1 MFGTGLGLRRIG
13 KNGDSCCGK
22 PETDRCVTPVIYYNY
37 FSYLHTESQWLRSQ
51 ALDLRSAGPEFES
64 RHVPMCFSI
73 SDLDVSD
80 VLTMKE
86 NIVMQPAHYLK
97 RNSKTCVKSTNPH
110 LASVVEYGLV
120 TPNLGILGLGS
131 AQLVQFGQCNA
142 NIALQTNFNPTRFL
156 GTWYG
161 IARAENNLQN
171 GDCAV
176 LELTQ
181 NNNVINVTNTAVN
194 NNFYGEITG
203 TATLE
208 QGTAKYTLR
217 LDGVHCTAVDFW
229 ILTTD
234 YDNFAV
240 GYACQNIGNVQRS
253 VYLWQ
258 LGRATTYPTEMMEA
272 LVNTTINNLLGID
285 TSDLRRIDH
294 SENACYVLPEIA
306 NNESVILP
314 GQCNTNMSV
323 VTNFNAARF
332 GGVWHQISRYYTENE
347 GGSCNRAE
355 YTLSGAGVNV
365 LNSQVVNQRLET
377 ISGRATVSTTDG
389 SAKLT
394 VNLEVAPNARPV
406 KYNDNYAVS
415 YNCVNLDNNR
425 RRVRSWILS
434 RQRQLSGTSQQA
446 VNEVIRSEIDL
457 NTRFFLQTDQSDAGC
472 FYFPDPVAGQPVV
485 FPGQCDLSIPAM
497 PAFQP
502 DRYMGLWHDI
512 ESYPSVFQNGSCNNA
527 LYTLTGGT
535 VRVFNTQVVNQRLD
549 TMEGVAVLAS
559 TDGTAKLKVSF
570 PIAGTNLTTS
580 TDYWV
585 LDTDYV
591 SYSLVY
597 TCTNMGNDQRQVY
610 AWKLSRTKQLTAVG
624 NIAINTIIN
633 NVQVLD
639 QRYFVAKDQSPEGC
653 FFYPEPQTDVP
664 VRFPGQCDVNVPVVT
679 GFSLQQFQGVWYEV
693 EAYPKEQQTG
703 QCVYHTYSTGTG
715 NTLNLVSSS
724 VTDQFLGLTNSV
736 LAFQST
742 DSSGRLTLRI
752 QTNTGEVV
760 IPFWIL
766 SINYNDFALAY
777 SCINDGSDFRKIFS
791 WKLSRTKQL
800 SAAANT
806 AMNSVMA
813 NNVVLD
819 NQYYQAIDQSDRA
832 CFFLP
837 DIPLGQP
844 VVLPGQCNVNIPVV
858 QNFNV
863 ARYLGRWRLIETY
876 FTEQQSG
883 TCNDATYTLNNNVV
897 DVYNT
902 QVINQQLDTI
912 NGTATL
918 ATTDGSAKLLVNFP
932 GTSAPA
938 DYWVLDTDY
947 DSYALVYS
955 CRNINA
961 QEQRVF
967 AWKLSRTRNLTPTA
981 INNINSVINSVDVL
995 NNRYFEIVDQ
1005 SDSGCFYYPVP
1016 SNSPVIFRG
1025 QCDPNIR
1032 VVTGFDVARYLNLWH
1047 DIESYPTPFQDG
1059 SCPNAF
1065 YELGDGVVDVF
1076 NTQVIN
1082 QTLDTIRGE
1091 ATLRESTDGSAKLL
1105 VTFPIVGTNLNI
1117 TTDYWVLSTDYS
1129 SYALVYS
1136 CTNLDD
1142 ERSQVSSWK
1151 LSRTKQLTT
1160 QATTA
1165 INSVISTIPVL
1176 DQRYY
1181 QIRDQSVTGCF
1192 YYPEPELGKPVV
1204 FPGQCDTNIAAVPN
1218 FNLNLFSGTWHE
1230 IEAYPKDQQS
1240 GQCISHQYTL
1250 DSPTNSLN
1258 LASFNVLNETLRTSN
1273 GVVTIN
1279 SLDNSGRLLITLTE
1293 GNERVVIPFW
1303 VLSTDYSNYALA
1315 YSCVNRGSDYRAVYS
1330 WKLSRNKQL
1339 STAANT
1345 AINNAIANIEVL
1357 DNRYY
1362 ETIDQSND
1370 ACFYLPTIAP
1380 GQPVILPG
1388 ECDPNIS
1395 VVQNFNPVRYM
1406 GRWRMIESYESDF
1419 QSGNCNEANYRLLEN
1434 ATVDVSNTQ
1443 VVNQNLEVVNG
1454 SAVLATTD
1462 GSAKLLVSFPNAPA
1476 PSEYWILA
1484 TDYDNYALVYSC
1496 RNLNNQQR
1504 RGKKSRTRQLSASAA
1519 NSINQVV
1526 DRVNVLNSRYYQSI
1540 QQSDAACFYYP
1551 EPAPNTPVI
1560 FRGQCDPNIPVVT
1573 NFNLGQYLGLWHDI
1587 SSYPTVFQFGT
1598 CSNAFYTLNGGV
1610 VDVFNTQVV
1619 NQTLDTIRGV
1629 ATLVAD
1635 PQNSAKVIVSFPIAG
1650 TNLTTSTDYWVLSTD
1665 YSSYALVYSCRNID
1679 DERRSVGSWKLSR
1692 TKQLS
1697 AAANTVI
1704 NNVINTVPVLDNRYF
1719 NDVDQSRDG
1728 CFYYPEPEPGVPVIF
1743 PGQCDT
1749 NIQAVPSFN
1758 LTQFTGTWYEIEAY
1772 PKDQQT
1778 GQCVNHQ
1785 YTSATTATL
1794 NLQSFNVLNETLR
1807 ITSSVVS
1814 VTSTDGSGR
1823 LLITLREGTQTI
1835 QIPFWVL
1842 STDYNTYA
1850 LAYSCVN
1857 RDSDF
1862 RAIYSWKLS
1871 RTKTLSAASN
1881 TAINT
1886 AIANIEVL
1894 DNRYYENIDQSDSAC
1909 FYLPDLGP
1917 NDPVV
1922 FPGQC
1927 DQTIPVVQ
1935 NFDPVRYQGRWRM
1948 IETYQSDFQAGT
1960 CNEAN
1965 YMLTPNS
1972 TVDVVNTQ
1980 VVNQQLQT
1988 ETAVAVLATT
1998 DGSGKLIVTFPNAP
2012 QSSEYW
2018 ILGTDYSNYA
2028 LVYSCRNINSQQRRV
2043 WSWKLSRDRQ
2053 LSAASA
2059 NAINQIINRVDVL
2072 NPRYYQSIVQTDAAC
2087 FYFPTPAPNRP
2098 VVFRGQCDMNIPVVT
2113 NFRLADYLG
2122 LWYDIESYPSVF
2134 QGGTCS
2140 NALYTLNGTVV
2151 DVFNTQVINQTLDTI
2166 NGVATLTPDPNN
2178 SAKIVVS
2185 FPIAGTNQ
2193 TTSTDYWV
2201 LSTDY
2206 SSYALVYTCFN
2217 LDAERRQGQ
2226 CDNTIQAVPNFNL
2239 TQFQGRWFEIQAY
2252 PKDQQT
2258 GQCVT
2263 HQYSQVNGS
2272 TADLESFNVQGQEL
2286 FMSESIVSI
2295 TSTDSS
2301 GRLLIT
2307 LTEASGSI
2315 QIPFWI
2321 LSTDYN
2327 NYALAYSC
2335 VNRGNDF
2342 RAVYS
2347 WKLSRTKQLSAA
2359 ANTNINNAIAN
2370 IPVLD
2375 NVYYEDID
2383 QSDEACFFLPE
2394 LPPGSPVEFVG
2405 QCDPNI
2411 TVVQNFDP
2419 VRYAGR
2425 WRLIETYES
2434 DFQSGACNE
2443 ATYTLTPNGTVDVF
2457 NTQVINQTL
2466 DTMTGSAVLATTDN
2480 TGKLLVTFPGTSQPS
2495 DYWILDTDY
2504 DSYALVYSCRNIN
2517 TERRRVWSW
2526 KLSRTRSLSVE
2537 AERNINNTVNNINVL
2552 NERYYQK
2559 IEHTDNS
2566 CFYYPSP
2573 DGTPVVFRGQC
2584 DESIDVV
2591 RNFNLNAYMGLWYD
2605 IESYP
2610 QEFQDGTCATATY
2623 NLTANGVDVFNTQ
2636 VVNQQL
2642 DTINANAVPASTDG
2656 SAKFTVTFPIAG
2668 TNATISTP
2676 YWVLATD
2683 YNSYALVYS
2692 CSNINTESRR
2702 VTSWK
2707 LSRQTNLT
2715 VLAEQV
2721 INNVIATVPVLRND
2735 YYVPRG
2741 HTEDDC
2747 FYYPDNNGGPVILNG
2762 VCEEQTPVTGF
2773 NVNAFGGTWYE
2784 AARFP
2789 SELQRGECASK
2800 TISSSQNTVMISE
2813 SYVNNERLDTIN
2825 FTAITATDGRGIL
2838 NTTLTDV
2845 TGVTFDATIYVL
2857 ATDYTDYAL
2866 LFSCRNLGN
2875 QSKQIYSWKLS
2886 RSQTGLSQS
2895 ANNTINQVV
2904 SSTTDLFENYYETSD
2919 QSNAACFHYPVFDE
2933 MPPAITLPGPCDQSI
2948 RAKANFNAAGFAGTW
2963 IEIARYPQA
2972 SQRGQCNRPLYD
2984 LLGNT
2989 FEVINTQVINQT
3001 LDTINGE
3008 AVVSSTDGSGIVTV
3022 TFRLPNDVVN
3032 VATLYILETD
3042 YTNYALLYS
3051 CRNMSDNRRQ
3061 VNSWKLSR
3069 TTTLSNEANN
3079 VINNIVNNTEGLL
3092 NDYYMITDQSEEACF
3107 YIPEVFPNMAPI
3119 FRGQCEDITG
3129 VQGFDM
3135 QRYLGWWHEIE
3146 RYPSDDTLGDCIS
3159 SEFVTSG
3166 NQFQVVDTNVFG
3178 DSAVVNTSTITVTNN
3193 GRLRKTLSNGRVID
3207 MWVLATDYETYSL
3220 LYSCENVNQEYRRVW
3235 SAKHSKSRQ
3244 LTQAAQNAMAPI
3256 ITNNRVLYPQFYLP
3270 VNQSDNACFHYP
3282 VQTGRQI
3289 ILPGQCDMNIPAVMN
3304 FDAAQ
3309 YTGTWYQIERYPQF
3323 HENGACTG
3331 ARYTLNEATGVVT
3344 LLNWEVVEGVLDTIE
3359 GTATINSTDGSAR
3372 LVVTLPDRLS
3382 DDPAAT
3388 VTTRLYV
3395 LTTDYVSYSL
3405 AYSCV
3410 NVNQFQRSVGVWKL
3424 SRTRTMPAA
3433 GTTAINTYMATREE
3447 LHQPYF
3453 VQVQQNDDCEEPS
3466 SAILVKSSIIVM
3478 LICVAL
3484 QMFV

>member
-1 MFGTGLGLRRIG
+1 MITRIL
-13 KNGDSCCGK
+13 
-22 PETDRCVTPVIYYNY
+22 VI
-37 FSYLHTESQWLRSQ
+37 FS
-51 ALDLRSAGPEFES
+51 
-64 RHVPMCFSI
+64 
-73 SDLDVSD
+73 
-80 VLTMKE
+80 
-86 NIVMQPAHYLK
+86 
-97 RNSKTCVKSTNPH
+97 
-110 LASVVEYGLV
+110 
-120 TPNLGILGLGS
+120 ILGLSS
-131 AQLVQFGQCNA
+131 AQLVQFGQCNP
-142 NIALQTNFNPTRFL
+142 NIALQTNFNPSRFL
-156 GTWYG
+156 GTWHG
-161 IARAENNLQN
+161 IARADNNLQN

-181 NNNVINVTNTAVN
+181 NNNVINIRNTAVN
-194 NNFYGEITG
+194 NNFYEEITG
-203 TATLE
+203 TASIE
-208 QGTAKYTLR
+208 QGTAKYTLN
-217 LDGVHCTAVDFW
+217 LNGVQNPVDFW

-258 LGRATTYPTEMMEA
+258 LGRATSYPTEMMEA
-272 LVNTTINNLLGID
+272 LVNTTISNLLGID
-285 TSDLRRIDH
+285 TSALRRIEH
-294 SENACYVLPEIA
+294 SDNACYILPDIPD
-306 NNESVILP
+306 NQSVILP

-347 GGSCNRAE
+347 SGSCNRAE
-355 YTLSGAGVNV
+355 YTLSDGGVIV

-377 ISGRATVSTTDG
+377 ISGRAAVSSTDG
-389 SAKLT
+389 SAKLI
-394 VNLEVAPNARPV
+394 VNLEVAPNVFSTAELWV
-406 KYNDNYAVS
+406 LATDYVNYAVS

-434 RQRQLSGTSQQA
+434 RQRQLSGVSQQA
-446 VNEVIRSEIDL
+446 VNELIRSEVDL
-457 NTRFFLQTDQSDAGC
+457 NTRFYQQTDQSDAGC
-472 FYFPDPVAGQPVV
+472 FYFPEPVANEPVV
-485 FPGQCDLSIPAM
+485 FPGQCDMSIPAM
-497 PAFQP
+497 PNFQP

-512 ESYPSVFQNGSCNNA
+512 ESYPSVFQTGSCNNA
-527 LYTLTGGT
+527 LYTLTGGI
-535 VRVFNTQVVNQRLD
+535 VRVFNTQVINETLD

-559 TDGTAKLKVSF
+559 TDGTAKLTVSF

-585 LDTDYV
+585 LDTDYS

-597 TCTNMGNDQRQVY
+597 SCTNMGNDRRQVY
-610 AWKLSRTKQLTAVG
+610 AWKLSRSKQLTAAA
-624 NIAINTIIN
+624 NIAINTVVN

-639 QRYFVAKDQSPEGC
+639 QRYFVAKDQSAAGC
-653 FFYPEPQTDVP
+653 FYYPEPQTNVP
-664 VRFPGQCDVNVPVVT
+664 VRFPGQCDLNVPVVT
-679 GFSLQQFQGVWYEV
+679 GFSMQQFQGIWYEV

-736 LAFQST
+736 LAFEST
-742 DSSGRLTLRI
+742 DSSGRLTLRM
-752 QTNTGEVV
+752 QTNSGEIV

-777 SCINDGSDFRKIFS
+777 SCINDGTDFRKVFS
-791 WKLSRTKQL
+791 WKLSRSKQL

-806 AMNSVMA
+806 AITTVMA

-819 NQYYQAIDQSDRA
+819 NRYYQNIDQSDSA
-832 CFFLP
+832 CFYLP

-844 VVLPGQCNVNIPVV
+844 VVLPGQCNQNIPVV
-858 QNFNV
+858 QNFDV
-863 ARYLGRWRLIETY
+863 ARYLGRWRLIESY
-876 FTEQQSG
+876 FTEQQTG
-883 TCNDATYTLNNNVV
+883 TCHDATYTLNNNIV

-932 GTSAPA
+932 GTPAPA
-938 DYWVLDTDY
+938 EYWVLDTDY

-955 CRNINA
+955 CRNINN
-961 QEQRVF
+961 QQQRVF
-967 AWKLSRTRNLTPTA
+967 GWKLSRTRNLTPA
-981 INNINSVINSVDVL
+981 AVNNINRVINTVDVL
-995 NNRYFEIVDQ
+995 NNRFFEIIDQ

-1016 SNSPVIFRG
+1016 SNNPVVFRG

-1032 VVTGFDVARYLNLWH
+1032 VVTGFDVARYLLLWH

-1065 YELGDGVVDVF
+1065 YDLGAGAVDVF
-1076 NTQVIN
+1076 NSQVIN

-1091 ATLRESTDGSAKLL
+1091 AVLRDSTDGSAKLL
-1105 VTFPIVGTNLNI
+1105 VTFPIVGTNFTI

-1136 CTNLDD
+1136 CTNID
-1142 ERSQVSSWK
+1142 EETSQVSSWK

-1160 QATTA
+1160 QATNA
-1165 INSVISTIPVL
+1165 INSVINTIPVL

-1181 QIRDQSVTGCF
+1181 QARDQSAAGCF
-1192 YYPEPELGKPVV
+1192 YYPEPEPGMPVI
-1204 FPGQCDTNIAAVPN
+1204 FPGQCDTTIAAVPN
-1218 FNLNLFSGTWHE
+1218 FNLNLFQGVWNE
-1230 IEAYPKDQQS
+1230 IEAYPKDQQT
-1240 GQCISHQYTL
+1240 GQCVNHQYTFN
-1250 DSPTNSLN
+1250 PTANSLN
-1258 LASFNVLNETLRTSN
+1258 LVSSNVLNETLRTSN

-1279 SLDNSGRLLITLTE
+1279 SVDNSGRLLITLTD
-1293 GNERVVIPFW
+1293 GIVIPFW

-1330 WKLSRNKQL
+1330 WKLSRTKQL

-1345 AINNAIANIEVL
+1345 AINNAIANIQVL
-1357 DNRYY
+1357 DDRYY

-1370 ACFYLPTIAP
+1370 ACFYLPDIP
-1380 GQPVILPG
+1380 SGQPVILPG
-1388 ECDPNIS
+1388 ECDPNIN

-1406 GRWRMIESYESDF
+1406 GTWRMIESYESDF
-1419 QSGNCNEANYRLLEN
+1419 QAGTCNEANYRLLAN
-1434 ATVDVSNTQ
+1434 ATVDVTNTQ
-1443 VVNQNLEVVNG
+1443 VVNQNLEVVTG

-1462 GSAKLLVSFPNAPA
+1462 GSAKLLVTFPNAPA
-1476 PSEYWILA
+1476 PSEYWVLA

-1504 RGKKSRTRQLSASAA
+1504 RVWSWKLSRTRQLSASAT

-1526 DRVNVLNSRYYQSI
+1526 DRVNVLNSRYYQTI
-1540 QQSDAACFYYP
+1540 QQTDAACFYYP
-1551 EPAPNTPVI
+1551 EPAPNTPVT

-1573 NFNLGQYLGLWHDI
+1573 NFNLAQYLGLWHDI

-1598 CSNAFYTLNGGV
+1598 CSNALYTLNGGV

-1629 ATLVAD
+1629 ATLVPD

-1665 YSSYALVYSCRNID
+1665 YSSYALVYSCTNIAED
-1679 DERRSVGSWKLSR
+1679 RRSVGSWKLSR

-1697 AAANTVI
+1697 AAANTAI
-1704 NNVINTVPVLDNRYF
+1704 KNVINSVNVLDNRYF
-1719 NDVDQSRDG
+1719 NDVDQSRAG

-1785 YTSATTATL
+1785 YTTATTATL

-1807 ITSSVVS
+1807 TTSSVVS

-1835 QIPFWVL
+1835 EIPFWVL
-1842 STDYNTYA
+1842 STDYDNYA
-1850 LAYSCVN
+1850 VAYSCVN

-1871 RTKTLSAASN
+1871 RSKTLSAASN

-1894 DNRYYENIDQSDSAC
+1894 DNRYYENIDQSDRAC

-1965 YMLTPNS
+1965 YMLTPNL
-1972 TVDVVNTQ
+1972 TVDVINTQ

-1988 ETAVAVLATT
+1988 ENGVAVLATT
-1998 DGSGKLIVTFPNAP
+1998 DGSGKLLVTFPNAP

-2018 ILGTDYSNYA
+2018 ILDTDYSNYA

-2059 NAINQIINRVDVL
+2059 NAINQIINRVEVL
-2072 NPRYYQSIVQTDAAC
+2072 NPRYYQAITQTDAAC

-2122 LWYDIESYPSVF
+2122 LWYDIESYPSLF
-2134 QGGTCS
+2134 QGGSCS
-2140 NALYTLNGTVV
+2140 NALYTLNGSVV

-2206 SSYALVYTCFN
+2206 SSYALVYTCYN
-2217 LDAERRQGQ
+2217 LDAERRQVASWKLSRTKQLTAAAVTIINNVINTVPVLDARYYENTDQSPEGCFYYPEPQPGVPVVFPGQ
-2226 CDNTIQAVPNFNL
+2226 CDNTIQAVPNFNF

-2258 GQCVT
+2258 GQCVI
-2263 HQYSQVNGS
+2263 HQYSQINSS

-2286 FMSESIVSI
+2286 FMSESIVSM
-2295 TSTDSS
+2295 TSTDGS

-2315 QIPFWI
+2315 QIPFWV
-2321 LSTDYN
+2321 LNTDYD

-2347 WKLSRTKQLSAA
+2347 WKLSRTKQLSVV
-2359 ANTNINNAIAN
+2359 ANTSINNTIAN

-2375 NVYYEDID
+2375 NKYYEDID
-2383 QSDEACFFLPE
+2383 QSDEGCFFLPE
-2394 LPPGSPVEFVG
+2394 LSPGSPVEFVG

-2495 DYWILDTDY
+2495 EYWILDTDY
-2504 DSYALVYSCRNIN
+2504 DTYALVYSCRNIN

-2526 KLSRTRSLSVE
+2526 KLSRTRSLSID
-2537 AERNINNTVNNINVL
+2537 AERNINNTVNSINVL
-2552 NERYYQK
+2552 DERYYQR

-2566 CFYYPSP
+2566 CFYYPTP
-2573 DGTPVVFRGQC
+2573 DGRPVVFRGQC
-2584 DESIDVV
+2584 DETIPVV
-2591 RNFNLNAYMGLWYD
+2591 RNFDLNAYMGLWYD

-2623 NLTANGVDVFNTQ
+2623 NLTPNGVDVFNTQ
-2636 VVNQQL
+2636 VINQQL
-2642 DTINANAVPASTDG
+2642 DTITAVAVPASNDG

-2676 YWVLATD
+2676 YWVLSTD
-2683 YNSYALVYS
+2683 YTGFALVYS

-2702 VTSWK
+2702 VSSWK

-2715 VLAEQV
+2715 TAAEQA
-2721 INNVIATVPVLRND
+2721 INNVITTIPVLSND
-2735 YYVPRG
+2735 YYVSRG

-2747 FYYPDNNGGPVILNG
+2747 FYYPENNGGPVILNG
-2762 VCEEQTPVTGF
+2762 VCEEQNPVTDF
-2773 NVNAFGGTWYE
+2773 NVNAFSGTWFE

-2789 SELQRGECASK
+2789 SELQRGECAAK
-2800 TISSSQNTVMISE
+2800 TITSSLNTLTINE
-2813 SYVNNERLDTIN
+2813 TYVDNERLNTIN
-2825 FTAITATDGRGIL
+2825 VRATISADGRGVL
-2838 NTTLTDV
+2838 NATLTDT
-2845 TGVTFDATIYVL
+2845 TGTSFDATIYVL

-2866 LFSCRNLGN
+2866 LFTCRNLGN

-2886 RSQTGLSQS
+2886 RSQAGLSQS
-2895 ANNTINQVV
+2895 ANNSINQVV
-2904 SSTTDLFENYYETSD
+2904 SNTTDLFENYYESSD

-2933 MPPAITLPGPCDQSI
+2933 MPPAILLPGPCDQTI
-2948 RAKANFNAAGFAGTW
+2948 RAKANFNTASFAGRW
-2963 IEIARYPQA
+2963 IEIARYPQT
-2972 SQRGQCNRPLYD
+2972 SQRGQCNRPFYD
-2984 LLGNT
+2984 LIDNS
-2989 FEVINTQVINQT
+2989 FEVINSQVINQT
-3001 LDTINGE
+3001 LDTIIGE
-3008 AVVSSTDGSGIVTV
+3008 AFVTSTDGSGVVTV
-3022 TFRLPNDVVN
+3022 TFRLPNGDVN
-3032 VATLYILETD
+3032 VATLYVLETD

-3051 CRNMSDNRRQ
+3051 CQNIANNRRQ
-3061 VNSWKLSR
+3061 VHSWKLSR

-3092 NDYYMITDQSEEACF
+3092 NDYYMTTDQSEEACF
-3107 YIPEVFPNMAPI
+3107 YIPDVFPNMAPT
-3119 FRGQCEDITG
+3119 FRGQCEDIVG

-3159 SEFVTSG
+3159 SVFSSSG

-3220 LYSCENVNQEYRRVW
+3220 LYSCENINAEYRRVW

-3244 LTQAAQNAMAPI
+3244 LTQAAQNAMAPVI
-3256 ITNNRVLYPQFYLP
+3256 AFNRVLYPQFYLP
-3270 VNQSDNACFHYP
+3270 VNQTDNACFHYP
-3282 VQTGRQI
+3282 VQTGRQV
-3289 ILPGQCDMNIPAVMN
+3289 ILPGQCDLNIPAVMN
-3304 FDAAQ
+3304 FDPAQ

-3323 HENGACTG
+3323 HEVGGCTG

-3424 SRTRTMPAA
+3424 SRARVMPAA
-3433 GTTAINTYMATREE
+3433 GTTAINEYMTTREE

-3478 LICVAL
+3478 LVCVVL

>member
-1 MFGTGLGLRRIG
+1 
-13 KNGDSCCGK
+13 
-22 PETDRCVTPVIYYNY
+22 
-37 FSYLHTESQWLRSQ
+37 
-51 ALDLRSAGPEFES
+51 
-64 RHVPMCFSI
+64 
-73 SDLDVSD
+73 
-80 VLTMKE
+80 
-86 NIVMQPAHYLK
+86 
-97 RNSKTCVKSTNPH
+97 
-110 LASVVEYGLV
+110 
-120 TPNLGILGLGS
+120 
-131 AQLVQFGQCNA
+131 
-142 NIALQTNFNPTRFL
+142 
-156 GTWYG
+156 
-161 IARAENNLQN
+161 
-171 GDCAV
+171 
-176 LELTQ
+176 
-181 NNNVINVTNTAVN
+181 
-194 NNFYGEITG
+194 
-203 TATLE
+203 
-208 QGTAKYTLR
+208 
-217 LDGVHCTAVDFW
+217 
-229 ILTTD
+229 
-234 YDNFAV
+234 
-240 GYACQNIGNVQRS
+240 
-253 VYLWQ
+253 
-258 LGRATTYPTEMMEA
+258 
-272 LVNTTINNLLGID
+272 
-285 TSDLRRIDH
+285 
-294 SENACYVLPEIA
+294 
-306 NNESVILP
+306 
-314 GQCNTNMSV
+314 
-323 VTNFNAARF
+323 
-332 GGVWHQISRYYTENE
+332 
-347 GGSCNRAE
+347 
-355 YTLSGAGVNV
+355 
-365 LNSQVVNQRLET
+365 
-377 ISGRATVSTTDG
+377 
-389 SAKLT
+389 
-394 VNLEVAPNARPV
+394 
-406 KYNDNYAVS
+406 
-415 YNCVNLDNNR
+415 
-425 RRVRSWILS
+425 
-434 RQRQLSGTSQQA
+434 
-446 VNEVIRSEIDL
+446 
-457 NTRFFLQTDQSDAGC
+457 
-472 FYFPDPVAGQPVV
+472 
-485 FPGQCDLSIPAM
+485 
-497 PAFQP
+497 
-502 DRYMGLWHDI
+502 MGLWHDI
-512 ESYPSVFQNGSCNNA
+512 ESYPSVFQTGSCVNA

-535 VRVFNTQVVNQRLD
+535 VHVFNTQVINQRLD
-549 TMEGVAVLAS
+549 IMEGVAVLAT

-570 PIAGTNLTTS
+570 PIAGTNLTTT

-597 TCTNMGNDQRQVY
+597 TCTNIGNDQRQVY
-610 AWKLSRTKQLTAVG
+610 AWKLSRTKQLSPANNTAMNAV
-624 NIAINTIIN
+624 IN

-639 QRYFVAKDQSPEGC
+639 QRYFVAKDQSPAGC
-653 FFYPEPQTDVP
+653 FYYPEPQTDVP
-664 VRFPGQCDVNVPVVT
+664 VRFPGQCDPNVPVVT
-679 GFSLQQFQGVWYEV
+679 GFSMQQFQGVWYEV

-703 QCVYHTYSTGTG
+703 QCVNHNYTAGTG

-724 VTDQFLGLTNSV
+724 VTDQLLGLTNSV
-736 LAFQST
+736 LAFEST
-742 DSSGRLTLRI
+742 DSSGRLNLRI
-752 QTNTGEVV
+752 RTNTGEVV

-777 SCINDGSDFRKIFS
+777 SCINDGSDFRKVFS

-806 AMNSVMA
+806 AINNVMA
-813 NNVVLD
+813 NNVVLE
-819 NQYYQAIDQSDRA
+819 NRYYQNIDQSARA
-832 CFFLP
+832 CFYLP
-837 DIPLGQP
+837 DIPLGRP
-844 VVLPGQCNVNIPVV
+844 VVLPGQCNITIPVV

-863 ARYLGRWRLIETY
+863 ARYSGRWRLIESY
-876 FTEQQSG
+876 FAEQQSG

-897 DVYNT
+897 EVYNT
-902 QVINQQLDTI
+902 QVRNQQLDTI

-918 ATTDGSAKLLVNFP
+918 ASTDGSAKLLVTFP
-932 GTSAPA
+932 GSSTPA

-947 DSYALVYS
+947 DSYALVYG
-955 CRNINA
+955 CRNISA

-967 AWKLSRTRNLTPTA
+967 AWKLSRTRNLTPAA
-981 INNINSVINSVDVL
+981 INNINRVIDTVDVL
-995 NNRYFEIVDQ
+995 NNRFFEIIDH
-1005 SDSGCFYYPVP
+1005 SDSGCFYYPEPPNNGFVT
-1016 SNSPVIFRG
+1016 FRG

-1047 DIESYPTPFQDG
+1047 DIESYPTSFQDG
-1059 SCPNAF
+1059 TCPNAI
-1065 YELGDGVVDVF
+1065 YELGDGVVDVY

-1082 QTLDTIRGE
+1082 QTLDTIKGI
-1091 ATLRESTDGSAKLL
+1091 ATLTDSTDGSAKLL

-1136 CTNLDD
+1136 CTNIDD
-1142 ERSQVSSWK
+1142 ERFQVTSWK

-1160 QATTA
+1160 QATTT
-1165 INSVISTIPVL
+1165 INSVMSTIPVL
-1176 DQRYY
+1176 DQRYF

-1192 YYPEPELGKPVV
+1192 YYPEPEPSKPVV
-1204 FPGQCDTNIAAVPN
+1204 FPGQCDTTIAAVPN
-1218 FNLNLFSGTWHE
+1218 FNLNLFQGTWHE
-1230 IEAYPKDQQS
+1230 IEAYPKDQQT
-1240 GQCISHQYTL
+1240 G
-1250 DSPTNSLN
+1250 
-1258 LASFNVLNETLRTSN
+1258 
-1273 GVVTIN
+1273 
-1279 SLDNSGRLLITLTE
+1279 
-1293 GNERVVIPFW
+1293 VVIPFW
-1303 VLSTDYSNYALA
+1303 ILSTDYSNYALA
-1315 YSCVNRGSDYRAVYS
+1315 YSCVNRGSDFRAVYS
-1330 WKLSRNKQL
+1330 WKLSRSKQL

-1345 AINNAIANIEVL
+1345 AINNAIANIQVL

-1362 ETIDQSND
+1362 ESIDQSNN
-1370 ACFYLPTIAP
+1370 ACFYLPDIAP
-1380 GQPVILPG
+1380 GQPIILPG

-1443 VVNQNLEVVNG
+1443 VVNQNLQVING

-1504 RGKKSRTRQLSASAA
+1504 RVWSWKLSRTRQLSTSAA
-1519 NSINQVV
+1519 NSINKVI
-1526 DRVNVLNSRYYQSI
+1526 DRVNVLNSRYYRSI

-1551 EPAPNTPVI
+1551 VPAPNTPVI

-1573 NFNLGQYLGLWHDI
+1573 NFNLAQYLGLWHDI
-1587 SSYPTVFQFGT
+1587 SSYPTAFQFGT

-1629 ATLVAD
+1629 ATLVPD
-1635 PQNSAKVIVSFPIAG
+1635 PQNSAKIIVSFPIAG

-1665 YSSYALVYSCRNID
+1665 YSSYALVYSCSNID
-1679 DERRSVGSWKLSR
+1679 NERRSVGSWKLSR

-1697 AAANTVI
+1697 AAANTAI
-1704 NNVINTVPVLDNRYF
+1704 NNVINTIPVLDSRYY
-1719 NDVDQSRDG
+1719 NDVNQSREG
-1728 CFYYPEPEPGVPVIF
+1728 CFYYPEPEPGVPVVF
-1743 PGQCDT
+1743 PGQCDM

-1758 LTQFTGTWYEIEAY
+1758 LTQFTGTWHEIQAY

-1807 ITSSVVS
+1807 TTSSVVS

-1842 STDYNTYA
+1842 STDYN
-1850 LAYSCVN
+1850 
-1857 RDSDF
+1857 
-1862 RAIYSWKLS
+1862 
-1871 RTKTLSAASN
+1871 
-1881 TAINT
+1881 
-1886 AIANIEVL
+1886 
-1894 DNRYYENIDQSDSAC
+1894 
-1909 FYLPDLGP
+1909 
-1917 NDPVV
+1917 
-1922 FPGQC
+1922 
-1927 DQTIPVVQ
+1927 
-1935 NFDPVRYQGRWRM
+1935 
-1948 IETYQSDFQAGT
+1948 
-1960 CNEAN
+1960 
-1965 YMLTPNS
+1965 
-1972 TVDVVNTQ
+1972 
-1980 VVNQQLQT
+1980 
-1988 ETAVAVLATT
+1988 
-1998 DGSGKLIVTFPNAP
+1998 
-2012 QSSEYW
+2012 
-2018 ILGTDYSNYA
+2018 
-2028 LVYSCRNINSQQRRV
+2028 
-2043 WSWKLSRDRQ
+2043 
-2053 LSAASA
+2053 
-2059 NAINQIINRVDVL
+2059 
-2072 NPRYYQSIVQTDAAC
+2072 
-2087 FYFPTPAPNRP
+2087 
-2098 VVFRGQCDMNIPVVT
+2098 
-2113 NFRLADYLG
+2113 
-2122 LWYDIESYPSVF
+2122 
-2134 QGGTCS
+2134 
-2140 NALYTLNGTVV
+2140 
-2151 DVFNTQVINQTLDTI
+2151 
-2166 NGVATLTPDPNN
+2166 
-2178 SAKIVVS
+2178 
-2185 FPIAGTNQ
+2185 
-2193 TTSTDYWV
+2193 
-2201 LSTDY
+2201 
-2206 SSYALVYTCFN
+2206 
-2217 LDAERRQGQ
+2217 
-2226 CDNTIQAVPNFNL
+2226 
-2239 TQFQGRWFEIQAY
+2239 
-2252 PKDQQT
+2252 
-2258 GQCVT
+2258 
-2263 HQYSQVNGS
+2263 
-2272 TADLESFNVQGQEL
+2272 
-2286 FMSESIVSI
+2286 
-2295 TSTDSS
+2295 
-2301 GRLLIT
+2301 
-2307 LTEASGSI
+2307 
-2315 QIPFWI
+2315 
-2321 LSTDYN
+2321 

-2342 RAVYS
+2342 QAVYS

-2375 NVYYEDID
+2375 NVYYENID

-2394 LPPGSPVEFVG
+2394 LSPGTPVEFIG

-2425 WRLIETYES
+2425 WRLIESYPS
-2434 DFQSGACNE
+2434 NFQGGTCNE
-2443 ATYTLTPNGTVDVF
+2443 ATYTLYPNGTFEVF
-2457 NTQVINQTL
+2457 NAQVINQSLNTI
-2466 DTMTGSAVLATTDN
+2466 TGSAVPATTDN
-2480 TGKLLVTFPGTSQPS
+2480 TGKLLVTFPRSSQS
-2495 DYWILDTDY
+2495 ANYWILDTDY

-2517 TERRRVWSW
+2517 SERRRVWSW
-2526 KLSRTRSLSVE
+2526 KLSRTNSLSMD
-2537 AERNINNTVNNINVL
+2537 AQRKINNTVNSVNVL

-2559 IEHTDNS
+2559 IDRTDNS
-2566 CFYYPSP
+2566 CFYYPTP

-2584 DESIDVV
+2584 NESIAVM

-2610 QEFQDGTCATATY
+2610 QAFQDGTCATALY

-2636 VVNQQL
+2636 VINQQL

-2656 SAKFTVTFPIAG
+2656 SAKFIVTFPIAG

-2676 YWVLATD
+2676 YWVLTTD
-2683 YNSYALVYS
+2683 YTNYALVYS
-2692 CSNINTESRR
+2692 CSNINNESRS

-2707 LSRQTNLT
+2707 LSRQKNLT
-2715 VLAEQV
+2715 VAAQQA

-2741 HTEDDC
+2741 HTEEDC

-2762 VCEEQTPVTGF
+2762 VCEEQNPVTGF

-2784 AARFP
+2784 ASRFP
-2789 SELQRGECASK
+2789 SELQRGECAAK

-2813 SYVNNERLDTIN
+2813 TYVDNERLNTIN
-2825 FTAITATDGRGIL
+2825 VTATIGTDGRGIL

-2845 TGVTFDATIYVL
+2845 TGVSFNATIYVL

-2904 SSTTDLFENYYETSD
+2904 SNTTDLFEKYYERSD

-2933 MPPAITLPGPCDQSI
+2933 MPASITLPGPCDQSI
-2948 RAKANFNAAGFAGTW
+2948 RAKANFSIAGFAGRW
-2963 IEIARYPQA
+2963 IEIARYPQVF
-2972 SQRGQCNRPLYD
+2972 QRGQCNRPLYN
-2984 LLGNT
+2984 LTGNT
-2989 FEVINTQVINQT
+2989 YEVTNTQFAGRWIEIARYPQVFQRGQCNRPLYNLTGNTYEVTNTQVLNQT
-3001 LDTINGE
+3001 LDSIVGE
-3008 AVVSSTDGSGIVTV
+3008 AFVSSNDGSGLVNV
-3022 TFRLPNDVVN
+3022 TFRFSNGGVN

-3051 CRNMSDNRRQ
+3051 CQNIADNSRQ
-3061 VNSWKLSR
+3061 
-3069 TTTLSNEANN
+3069 
-3079 VINNIVNNTEGLL
+3079 EGLL
-3092 NDYYMITDQSEEACF
+3092 NDYYMTTNQSEEACF
-3107 YIPEVFPNMAPI
+3107 YIPEVSPDKAPT

-3129 VQGFDM
+3129 VQGFDI

-3159 SEFVTSG
+3159 SEFRTSG

-3220 LYSCENVNQEYRRVW
+3220 LYSCENINQEYRRVW
-3235 SAKHSKSRQ
+3235 SAKHSKTRQ

-3256 ITNNRVLYPQFYLP
+3256 IANNRVLYPQFYLP
-3270 VNQSDNACFHYP
+3270 VNQTNSACFHYP
-3282 VQTGRQI
+3282 VQTGRQV

-3304 FDAAQ
+3304 FDPAQ

-3323 HENGACTG
+3323 HEVGGCTG

-3344 LLNWEVVEGVLDTIE
+3344 LLNWEVVDGVLDTIE

-3433 GTTAINTYMATREE
+3433 GATAINTYMATREE

-3478 LICVAL
+3478 LICVTL